1 MDKKISV
8 GSVFFVGEKNDDE
21 DKTKDYERRTKDY
34 EDILLYF
41 FATCFERG
49 MGTGQVRGEI
59 DGCAVCGADGYG
71 TDQSGGGEG

>member
-1 MDKKISV
+1 VDKKISV

-21 DKTKDYERRTKDY
+21 DKTKDY

-59 DGCAVCGADGYG
+59 DGRVVCGANGYG